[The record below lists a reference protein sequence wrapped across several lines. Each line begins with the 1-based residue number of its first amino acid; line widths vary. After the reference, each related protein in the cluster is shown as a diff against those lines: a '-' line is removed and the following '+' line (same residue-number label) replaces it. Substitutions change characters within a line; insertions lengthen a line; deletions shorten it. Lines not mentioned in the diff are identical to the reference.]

1 MFQINWKLKA
11 LLYKV
16 FETFK
21 LNKTLYF
28 VQRHITGRA
37 KIQFTKLDP
46 HWERHAKSI
55 QEKNCNTILEV
66 GAGKSLEQ
74 NIYLSYKSNSKF
86 DQTLIDVSSM
96 IDLNLFNKAS
106 EQISKLLNVTRKPF
120 VKSIEDIKKFYN
132 ITYFAPCNIDE
143 ITKKNII
150 FDACISS
157 ASLEHFPKNALD
169 NTFAALKKTIKKNGI
184 ISVAIDY
191 SDHYSH
197 TDNSIG
203 HLNFLQFSD
212 SVWEKY
218 NTPFLFQ
225 NRFRH
230 QNYRELFSKLGYEIV
245 SEVKGKPGIPPKFI
259 DDKFDSANKET
270 YLLWGLFLLK
280 IK

>member
-1 MFQINWKLKA
+1 MFQIDWKLKSYIYRI
-11 LLYKV
+11 LY
-16 FETFK
+16 FFK
-21 LNKTLYF
+21 LDKTLF
-28 VQRHITGRA
+28 FIQKKITKRSKV
-37 KIQFTKLDP
+37 KIGEIKFYWSNHLQYLKNFN
-46 HWERHAKSI
+46 S
-55 QEKNCNTILEV
+55 EKILEF